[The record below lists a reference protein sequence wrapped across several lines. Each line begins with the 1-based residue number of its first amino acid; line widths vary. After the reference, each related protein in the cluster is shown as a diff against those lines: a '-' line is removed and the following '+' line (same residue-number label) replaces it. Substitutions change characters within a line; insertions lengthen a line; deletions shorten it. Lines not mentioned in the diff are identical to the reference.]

1 MRAGEIVRFDYD
13 NIGRVAII
21 EYENDA
27 RQEGVQL
34 GDLCRLEGHPCWIT
48 VDSLEIV
55 TVAELFAAAGHPVP
69 EGAILVRKTW
79 TAVWERVRD
88 GYASQESEERSAWFA
103 YGPTEQD
110 GLLPEFN
117 FSDNAWKRMRY
128 CVRDYLKILQVPII
142 DLSRL
147 PALDA
152 WGALPEIVKAVVK

>member
-1 MRAGEIVRFDYD
+1 MRPGEIVRFDYD

-55 TVAELFAAAGHPVP
+55 TVAELFEAAGHPVP
-69 EGAILVRKTW
+69 DESYLVLEEMNRYGVCAW
-79 TAVWERVRD
+79 LAVHST
-88 GYASQESEERSAWFA
+88 GTTLHFRSLNGEIGWRSSAR
-103 YGPTEQD
+103 
-110 GLLPEFN
+110 
-117 FSDNAWKRMRY
+117 SNAPPY
-128 CVRDYLKILQVPII
+128 S
-142 DLSRL
+142 LSRL

-152 WGALPEIVKAVVK
+152 WDALPECVKAVVK